1 LLAARPFFHRVLR
14 GCRRRNKFDSS
25 DDLEALLRH
34 AKGYAEHMMVTAVSL
49 SGQIS
54 RTSEADRSSTCV
66 LLAKGI
72 LKK

>member
-1 LLAARPFFHRVLR
+1 MIPRKKSDH
-14 GCRRRNKFDSS
+14 S
-25 DDLEALLRH
+25 DDLDEFLRH

-66 LLAKGI
+66 LMPREY
-72 LKK
+72 